1 MTHTDPLPNSLKE
14 ILLKRQT
21 LVCCGAGGVGKT
33 TTSAALA
40 LAGAQL
46 GQNVLVLTIDPS
58 KRLAQALGIEYNTPQ
73 PIEIDPQRLKDF
85 NLPPEGKL
93 SAWILDPKQV
103 SNQVVYSE
111 AKGNAD
117 QLINNLIYKEISG
130 MVAGMQEY
138 TAVEAL
144 HRFTQTKEYDLIIL
158 DTPPARHA
166 LRFLDSP
173 SRVASFLD
181 KRIFRLFV
189 PEKKGMIRRMAGK
202 VIDEVLDRAFGV
214 ENRKEL
220 KQFFELFSQL
230 LDHLNQNQ
238 AQMRHYFQSD
248 QVSFFLVTSSQ
259 SSVLDEAFYFKQQVQ
274 QRQLHFGG
282 FFLNRCSVVTPNE
295 DLPSQEE
302 VQSWAQKYI
311 RNQEGKQ
318 DSKSDRLLH
327 QDELSSF
334 YAVLEHL
341 KDLEDQSTQI
351 DQDALSTLQEHG
363 DVYPLPFLGPEV
375 AELEGIAQLSTFL
388 IPTPH

>member
-1 MTHTDPLPNSLKE
+1 MTQAPTLTSLQNT
-14 ILLKRQT
+14 LLNRQT
-21 LVCCGAGGVGKT
+21 IVCCGAGGVGKT

-46 GQNVLVLTIDPS
+46 GQKVLVLTIDPS

-73 PIEIDPQRLKDF
+73 PIQIDPNRLSAF
-85 NLPPEGKL
+85 NLPPSGEL

-103 SNQVVYSE
+103 SNQVVYQE
-111 AKGNAD
+111 AQGNAD

-144 HRFTQTKEYDLIIL
+144 HRFTQSQEYDLIIL

-189 PEKKGMIRRMAGK
+189 PDKKGLIRKMASK

-238 AQMRHYFQSD
+238 RHMKTYFQSD
-248 QVSFFLVTSSQ
+248 LVDFFLVTSSQ
-259 SSVLDEAFYFKQQVQ
+259 SAVLDEALYFKEQVHD
-274 QRQLHFGG
+274 RNLHFGG
-282 FFLNRCSVVTPNE
+282 FFLNRCSVVTE
-295 DLPSQEE
+295 STSVPSLESVKAWLSPE
-302 VQSWAQKYI
+302 PSI
-311 RNQEGKQ
+311 
-318 DSKSDRLLH
+318 DFDRFYTLINHLSNLEST
-327 QDELSSF
+327 QTQADQVALDELR
-334 YAVLEHL
+334 H
-341 KDLEDQSTQI
+341 QGQ
-351 DQDALSTLQEHG
+351 
-363 DVYPLPFLGPEV
+363 VYPLPFLGPEA
-375 AELEGIAQLSTFL
+375 AELEGIAQLSAYL
-388 IPTPH
+388 SQIK

>member
-1 MTHTDPLPNSLKE
+1 MTHTQIPNSLQKT
-14 ILLKRQT
+14 LLKRQT

-40 LAGAQL
+40 LAGAQM

-58 KRLAQALGIEYNTPQ
+58 KRLAQALGIEYNTPD
-73 PIEIDPQRLKDF
+73 PIQIDPKRLSAF
-85 NLPPEGKL
+85 NLPPSGRL

-103 SNQVVYSE
+103 SNQVVYQE
-111 AKGNAD
+111 AQENAD
-117 QLINNLIYKEISG
+117 LLINNLIYKEISG

-144 HRFTQTKEYDLIIL
+144 HRFTQSQEYDLIIL

-189 PEKKGMIRRMAGK
+189 PEKKGFIRKMASK
-202 VIDEVLDRAFGV
+202 VIDEVLDRAFGS

-238 AQMRHYFQSD
+238 SQMKAYFQSD
-248 QVSFFLVTSSQ
+248 QVEFFLVTSSQ
-259 SSVLDEAFYFKQQVQ
+259 SAVVEEALYFKEQVHD
-274 QRQLHFGG
+274 RHLHFGG
-282 FFLNRCSVVTPNE
+282 FFLNRCSVVTHNTSVPSLHDVSDWLTPDSST
-295 DLPSQEE
+295 DL
-302 VQSWAQKYI
+302 
-311 RNQEGKQ
+311 NQ
-318 DSKSDRLLH
+318 
-327 QDELSSF
+327 F
-334 YAVLEHL
+334 YTVLNHL
-341 KDLEDQSTQI
+341 ADLETRQTQADQSAL
-351 DQDALSTLQEHG
+351 DQLQKQG
-363 DVYPLPFLGPEV
+363 QVYPLPFLGPEA
-375 AELEGIAQLSTFL
+375 AELEGIAQLSTYL
-388 IPTPH
+388 AQSIHS